1 MSTLYDDIKKLQK
14 DVTEIYE
21 RLEVILLMLGVVM
34 RQIDNPDDEEYTTI
48 RTYVLEDM
56 EDRRKTND

>member
-1 MSTLYDDIKKLQK
+1 MSTLYDDIKKLQE